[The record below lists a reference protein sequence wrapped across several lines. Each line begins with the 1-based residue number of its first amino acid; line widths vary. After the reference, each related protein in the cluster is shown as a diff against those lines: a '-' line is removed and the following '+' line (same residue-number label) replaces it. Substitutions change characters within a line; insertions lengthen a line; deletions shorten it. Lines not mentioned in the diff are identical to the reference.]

1 MPNKNVKED
10 YEEKLADR
18 FVSQSFTSYVYSRQR
33 IETPPPRRLEN
44 QKIPEFKYTDAQTGN
59 TLILEL
65 TTLTE
70 DDEVMQDIRL
80 AWSFADKLTIQLS
93 EKLHG
98 TFHLQLAVESVDDHL
113 LNELAVSIQNVAE
126 SLKKGFTHS
135 NQQPLPYSLSKEDDS
150 GSELVPF
157 LFRDRVPD
165 LDEAKLKDRLLEE
178 VKETDL
184 KFEGYEGST
193 RILLIDISFCIGKN
207 FARFFLWDVADQQ
220 LNNKIEHTYKRV
232 DAVYLCKTIQAW
244 RGDGKPI
251 PLHGYQSGIER
262 RRVVPEKKE
271 CLPQYQELG
280 YWDFRPIY
288 SKTSLYCPLLPTL
301 DKA

>member
-1 MPNKNVKED
+1 M
-10 YEEKLADR
+10 ADQ
-18 FVSQSFTSYVYSRQR
+18 FVSLFFATYRSSGQR
-33 IETPPPRRLEN
+33 IKVPPPRQSGN

-70 DDEVMQDIRL
+70 DDKVMQDIKL
-80 AWSFADKLTIQLS
+80 AWSFADKLTIRLS
-93 EKLHG
+93 AKLHG
-98 TFHLQLAVESVDDHL
+98 TFHLLLPVESVKVHL
-113 LNELAVSIQNVAE
+113 LNKLAASIQNSAG
-126 SLKKGFTHS
+126 SLQKGCTHS
-135 NQQPLPYSLSKEDDS
+135 NQQPFPYSLSKKDDS

-157 LFRDRVPD
+157 LFRDSVPD
-165 LDEAKLKDRLLEE
+165 LDEAKLKGRLLEE
-178 VKETDL
+178 VEETDL
-184 KFEGYEGST
+184 KFGGYEGST
-193 RILLIDISFCIGKN
+193 RILLIDISFCIGKK
-207 FARFFLWDVADQQ
+207 FASFFLWDVADQQ
-220 LNNKIEHTYKRV
+220 LNKKIEHTYTRV

-251 PLHGYQSGIER
+251 PLHGYQSGIAR
-262 RRVVPEKKE
+262 RRVVPKKKE
-271 CLPQYQELG
+271 GLPQYQELG

>member
-18 FVSQSFTSYVYSRQR
+18 FVSRVATSYVCSRQR

-59 TLILEL
+59 TLVLEL

-70 DDEVMQDIRL
+70 DDEVMRDIRL

-93 EKLHG
+93 AKLHG

-113 LNELAVSIQNVAE
+113 LNELAVSIQNMTE

-135 NQQPLPYSLSKEDDS
+135 SQQPIPYSLSKEDDS
-150 GSELVPF
+150 GSELIPF
-157 LFRDRVPD
+157 LFRDSVSD
-165 LDEAKLKDRLLEE
+165 LDEAKLKDLLLKE

-207 FARFFLWDVADQQ
+207 FACFFLWDVTDQQ
-220 LNNKIEHTYKRV
+220 LNKKIEHTYKRA

-262 RRVVPEKKE
+262 RRVVPKKKE
-271 CLPQYQELG
+271 GLPQYQELG
-280 YWDFRPIY
+280 YWDFWPIY
-288 SKTSLYCPLLPTL
+288 SKPSLSCPLLPTL
-301 DKA
+301 EKA